1 MAIPIRLVFGD
12 KQVIQIQAQT
22 FDMSVDR
29 KISAFPTPG
38 AILERYAAD
47 TNTPEVKIDIGGI
60 FTDDDVNDTALAS
73 SETSLTSI
81 TSPSRAIINFSSFL
95 PTAINQ
101 PNGLMQIA
109 DPSTVTG
116 TLKLAEF
123 FTSIERVPLNSRT
136 EIGISDRFDITTGF
150 MNAVFGPLI
159 AVVSSVTSS
168 TVLKVKAYD
177 DLSLRQFKAGDK
189 IIDNHKN
196 VVGTV
201 QSTTQKDTNNE
212 YEITFTGSVSAPR
225 FTNLRHVRSIYNEK
239 SQFIG
244 EVVGVLPAVVKS
256 NEDLVFDEVTSE
268 HKYEDSEEGIVEV
281 NNAGGYAAG
290 VTSITV
296 DGRDARKVIA
306 VGDKIYTFRIANK
319 LNQIKLIGT
328 VTSVSSTTIGF
339 SAGTVNPVSDNADIL
354 MHAHPIATER
364 ANGDKIPA
372 LSGLILSA
380 NNAVQINKYHKL
392 YIGGYPPIE
401 KELHNQSLIFIPS
414 YWQESIQN
422 SPMGQGVR
430 DSVIGNRH
438 QAIILRFDATQTAN
452 VFTSGVNPSI
462 IQVAQQV
469 RSSVRGQLV
478 PSGVAD
484 AIINVPIKGIT
495 TSVEYSDPT
504 KNISKSPAHNLAL
517 VVKSALELTGSVV
530 SGRVDPL
537 VGASPYTYNDG
548 TTTSNTVA
556 GAFSVVASN
565 GSLVI
570 SQKYIPS
577 AKQID
582 FFDPLASMPPDLL
595 FSQTISNGTTKGGKK
610 SAGDKVQ
617 DMLGLMSNARKGID
631 LLRGIQIPYDSL
643 ITSNNVTSAARNFF
657 LTFGEININEKG
669 SINNTRPASLP
680 LQGLAEMGDGN
691 TVEEDKGFIEKA
703 LEDNLPAVHAFV
715 DFLISTGETIFVTL
729 TTKPHGND
737 GGIRVIPNKFHV
749 RYDAG
754 NKYYAFGLQLLASD
768 FVIGV

>member
-22 FDMSVDR
+22 FDISVDR

-81 TSPSRAIINFSSFL
+81 TSPSRAIINFSSLL

-123 FTSIERVPLNSRT
+123 FTSIQNVPLSSAT
-136 EIGISDRFDITTGF
+136 EIGISDRFDITTGS
-150 MNAVFGPLI
+150 MNAVFGPQI
-159 AVVSSVTSS
+159 ARVSSVVSS
-168 TVLKVKAYD
+168 TVLKVKAFD

-189 IIDNHKN
+189 IIDNQAN

-201 QSTTQKDTNNE
+201 QSATQKDTNNE
-212 YEITFTGSVSAPR
+212 YEITFTGSVSAPL
-225 FTNLRHVRSIYNEK
+225 FTRLRHVRSIYNEK
-239 SQFIG
+239 SEFIG

-256 NEDLVFDEVTSE
+256 NEDLVFDKVNS
-268 HKYEDSEEGIVEV
+268 KWVYEDSGEGLVEV

-296 DGRDARKVIA
+296 DGRDATKVIS
-306 VGDKIYTFRIANK
+306 VGDEIYTFKVHNRYNR
-319 LNQIKLIGT
+319 IKLIGT
-328 VTSVSSTTIGF
+328 VTSVSSTSIGF
-339 SAGTVNPVSDNADIL
+339 SAGTVNKVSDNADIL
-354 MHAHPIATER
+354 IFASPLAKER
-364 ANGDKIPA
+364 ANGDEIPA

-380 NNAVQINKYHKL
+380 NNAVPIKTYDKL

-401 KELHNQSLIFIPS
+401 KELHNQSLIFVPS
-414 YWQESIQN
+414 YWQESITN
-422 SPMGQGVR
+422 SPMGQEVN
-430 DSVIGNRH
+430 DFIIGSRP
-438 QAIILRFDATQTAN
+438 QAIILLFDATQTAN

-462 IQVAQQV
+462 IQTAQQV
-469 RSSVRGQLV
+469 RSSVRGRLV

-504 KNISKSPAHNLAL
+504 KNINKSPAHNLAL

-530 SGRVDPL
+530 SSRVDPL
-537 VGASPYTYNDG
+537 GASPYTYNDG

-556 GAFSVVASN
+556 GAFSAVASN

-582 FFDPLASMPPDLL
+582 FFDPLARMPPDLL

-617 DMLGLMSNARKGID
+617 DMLGLMSNARKGVD

-643 ITSNNVTSAARNFF
+643 ITSNNVTAAARNFF

-669 SINNTRPASLP
+669 SISNTRPASLP

-715 DFLISTGETIFVTL
+715 DFLISAGETIFVTL
-729 TTKPHGND
+729 TSNPHGND

-754 NKYYAFGLQLLASD
+754 DKYYAFALQLLASD